1 MLRWK
6 LLAQTLQKELYKL
19 RSSGE
24 ADLERIQPV
33 ILTMPGQR
41 QHGVRDLQE
50 ALLGRDGL
58 LPVLV
63 HVDQQ
68 AEGAARATQRAI
80 ALACRTSPGSPVLLL
95 EDDLEIDVVA
105 AERIATSE
113 FAENVAVIS
122 FCDMREVAEYA
133 PDGLY
138 ERSALGS
145 DGRGWWG
152 NQALLIHPETAA
164 VLADADWFST
174 AIEEA
179 RGVIVHRVTYDDGG
193 RNCADIRLALIVHAQ
208 PYRNRYA
215 VHVPSLFLHVGHD
228 SLCFPGR
235 TLGERATR
243 NWIGHRRQ
251 YGIA

>member
-1 MLRWK
+1 
-6 LLAQTLQKELYKL
+6 
-19 RSSGE
+19 
-24 ADLERIQPV
+24 
-33 ILTMPGQR
+33 MPGQR
-41 QHGVRDLQE
+41 QHGVRNLQE
-50 ALLGRDGL
+50 ALLGRDRL

-105 AERIATSE
+105 AGRIATSE

-152 NQALLIHPETAA
+152 NQALLIHPETAS

-179 RGVIVHRVTYDDGG
+179 RGVVVHRVTYDDEG

-208 PYRNRYA
+208 PHRNRYA

>member
-1 MLRWK
+1 
-6 LLAQTLQKELYKL
+6 
-19 RSSGE
+19 
-24 ADLERIQPV
+24 
-33 ILTMPGQR
+33 MPGQR
-41 QHGVRDLQE
+41 QQGVSQLQQ
-50 ALLGRDGL
+50 ALVGHAGL
-58 LPVLV
+58 SPVLV

-68 AEGAARATQRAI
+68 HEGAARATQRAI
-80 ALACRTSPGSPVLLL
+80 TLACRTSPGAPVLLL
-95 EDDLEIDVVA
+95 EDDLEADALA
-105 AERIATSE
+105 AERIVATPFGE
-113 FAENVAVIS
+113 TVAVVS

-164 VLADADWFST
+164 VLADADWFAP
-174 AIEEA
+174 AIEQA
-179 RGVIVHRVTYDDGG
+179 RGVVVHRVTYGDGG

-208 PYRNRYA
+208 PRRNRYA

-235 TLGERATR
+235 TLGERETR

-251 YGIA
+251 YGIR

>member
-1 MLRWK
+1 
-6 LLAQTLQKELYKL
+6 
-19 RSSGE
+19 
-24 ADLERIQPV
+24 V

-41 QHGVRDLQE
+41 QQGVRHLHQ
-50 ALLGRDGL
+50 ALVGRVGL

-63 HVDQQ
+63 HVDEQH
-68 AEGAARATQRAI
+68 EGAARATQRAI
-80 ALACRTSPGSPVLLL
+80 ALASCTSPSSAVLLL
-95 EDDLEIDVVA
+95 EDDLEVDATA
-105 AERIATSE
+105 AERIVAAQ

-138 ERSALGS
+138 PRSALGS

-164 VLADADWFST
+164 LLADADWFAP

-179 RGVIVHRVTYDDGG
+179 RGVVVHRVTYEDGG
-193 RNCADIRLALIVHAQ
+193 RNCADIRLALIVHSQ
-208 PYRNRYA
+208 PRRNHYA

-243 NWIGHRRQ
+243 NWIGDRRR
-251 YGIA
+251 YGIS

>member
-1 MLRWK
+1 
-6 LLAQTLQKELYKL
+6 
-19 RSSGE
+19 
-24 ADLERIQPV
+24 
-33 ILTMPGQR
+33 MPGQR
-41 QHGVRDLQE
+41 QRGVSQLQQ
-50 ALLGRDGL
+50 ALFGRAGL

-68 AEGAARATQRAI
+68 HEGAALATQRAI
-80 ALACRTSPGSPVLLL
+80 ALACRTSPGAPVLLL
-95 EDDLEIDVVA
+95 EDDLEADATA
-105 AERIATSE
+105 AERISLTR
-113 FAENVAVIS
+113 FGENVAVIS
-122 FCDMREVAEYA
+122 FCDMREVAEYT

-164 VLADADWFST
+164 VLADADWF
-174 AIEEA
+174 APPIEQA
-179 RGVIVHRVTYDDGG
+179 RGVVVHRVTYDDGG

-208 PYRNRYA
+208 PRRNRYA

-235 TLGERATR
+235 SLGERETR
-243 NWIGHRRQ
+243 NWIAQRRR
-251 YGIA
+251 YGIR

>member
-1 MLRWK
+1 MWK
-6 LLAQTLQKELYKL
+6 RPARIPQGALDKL
-19 RSSGE
+19 RPSGE
-24 ADLERIQPV
+24 ACLKPIQPV

-41 QHGVRDLQE
+41 QQGVRHLQQ
-50 ALLGRDGL
+50 ALVGRVGL

-63 HVDQQ
+63 HVDEQH
-68 AEGAARATQRAI
+68 EGAARATQRAI
-80 ALACRTSPGSPVLLL
+80 ALASRTSPGSAVLLL
-95 EDDLEIDVVA
+95 EDDLEVDAMA
-105 AERIATSE
+105 AERIVAAQ

-138 ERSALGS
+138 LRSALGS

-152 NQALLIHPETAA
+152 NQALLIHPDTAA
-164 VLADADWFST
+164 VLATADWFAP
-174 AIEEA
+174 AIEQA
-179 RGVIVHRVTYDDGG
+179 RGVVVHRVTYDDGG

-208 PYRNRYA
+208 PRRNSYA

-243 NWIGHRRQ
+243 NWIAHRRR
-251 YGIA
+251 YGIR